1 MQEMILEAEI
11 IDEPLDQPAAPQPN
25 RNWQTKSPA
34 LIDHEPKPKLPAQAP
49 QGRITVPCPKCSFL
63 LECDSKLEG
72 TRGMCPKCKSL
83 FTISRDPEACKLLP
97 KIDFAFACPSCN
109 QLFEGKPEME
119 GRKGKCPGCKAVFL
133 IERHISNELGAKLS
147 DLAMPKPTVNSM
159 PSAAP
164 TEIPPLDEFVLDF
177 EPEISVPPQQS
188 HAPKKPR
195 SSPSLLPSQAKSAP
209 PPPPPIKPKP
219 IPERLVVIVCPGCNA
234 HLEVPSSGA
243 GKMTICPACRTQ
255 MQIPADV

>member
-1 MQEMILEAEI
+1 MSLSRSSLSNLHKGES
-11 IDEPLDQPAAPQPN
+11 P
-25 RNWQTKSPA
+25 SPA
-34 LIDHEPKPKLPAQAP
+34 RNVLFFWSAIPSWKGREVCAP
-49 QGRITVPCPKCSFL
+49 NASRYSRFL
-63 LECDSKLEG
+63 E
-72 TRGMCPKCKSL
+72 T
-83 FTISRDPEACKLLP
+83 PEACKLLP

-147 DLAMPKPTVNSM
+147 DLAMPKPSVNPI

-164 TEIPPLDEFVLDF
+164 TETPPLDEFVLDF
-177 EPEISVPPQQS
+177 DPEISVPPQHG
-188 HAPKKPR
+188 HASKKPR